1 MISGNLVGSYSSLG
15 KTVIFVDE
23 NGNEIM
29 GVVVG
34 QETVL
39 TANDNDVREGKV
51 YASNEGVSVGT
62 LKVE

>member
-23 NGNEIM
+23 NGNEVM